1 VTRSCGKLRESR
13 YKDKVEGARVN
24 TDFEEMNAY
33 VYHSV
38 RGVMLDVV
46 IWCLGPY
53 VDATRAYGLPRIYL
67 ARATR
72 VVVRRCC
79 SIRATEFTE

>member
-1 VTRSCGKLRESR
+1 V
-13 YKDKVEGARVN
+13 RVN
-24 TDFEEMNAY
+24 SDFEEMNAY

-53 VDATRAYGLPRIYL
+53 VDETRAYGLPRIYL

-72 VVVRRCC
+72 AVVRRCC
-79 SIRATEFTE
+79 SIRATESTK

>member
-1 VTRSCGKLRESR
+1 VSADFREL
-13 YKDKVEGARVN
+13 
-24 TDFEEMNAY
+24 NAY

-38 RGVMLDVV
+38 HGALLDVV

-53 VDATRAYGLPRIYL
+53 VDDSREYGFARIWL

-72 VVVRRCC
+72 AIVRRCC
-79 SIRATEFTE
+79 SEQPADSR